1 MLAPALHKVIAEVS
15 MNHRERYELEVL
27 PFVPELSRAA
37 LRLTRSAGNA
47 DDLVQEALT
56 RAWIGWAGFR
66 RGSNARA
73 WMHRILV
80 NTFINHYRKHKR
92 ERQVLGEL
100 RGESGEL
107 RRREVHP
114 TDGDLSDEV
123 IEALAGL
130 PAEFREAVTLVDL
143 RELSY
148 QEAAIEMA
156 CPVGTVMS
164 RLHRARKALRG
175 RLHDFAHA
183 EGYVKAA

>member
-1 MLAPALHKVIAEVS
+1 
-15 MNHRERYELEVL
+15 MNHRERYEVEVL

-37 LRLTRSAGNA
+37 LRLTRSQGHA

-56 RAWIGWAGFR
+56 RAWVGWDGFR

-100 RGESGEL
+100 RHQPVRPRPSDRHPSDGE
-107 RRREVHP
+107 
-114 TDGDLSDEV
+114 LSDEV
-123 IEALAGL
+123 IDALARL
-130 PAEFREAVTLVDL
+130 PAEFREAITLVDL

-148 QEAAIEMA
+148 QEAAQEMA

-164 RLHRARKALRG
+164 RLHRARKALRHQ
-175 RLHDFAHA
+175 LHDFAHT

>member
-1 MLAPALHKVIAEVS
+1 MTD
-15 MNHRERYELEVL
+15 RQRYERQVL

-37 LRLTRSAGNA
+37 LRLTRSPGRA

-66 RGSNARA
+66 EGSNARA
-73 WMHRILV
+73 WMHRILR

-92 ERQVLGEL
+92 EREVLE
-100 RGESGEL
+100 EL
-107 RRREVHP
+107 RRERAGQAHVDAHP
-114 TDGDLSDEV
+114 TQSQLSDEV
-123 IEALAGL
+123 VAALAGL

-143 RELSY
+143 RQLSY
-148 QEAAIEMA
+148 QEAAREMA

-164 RLHRARKALRG
+164 RLHRARRVLRG
-175 RLHDFAHA
+175 QLHEFACA